1 MHISFPSHAHL
12 DTGRLYYSL
21 YSCPLLSLLGASA
34 PNIAPLLE
42 HNADTLVQPPL
53 LAMRPG
59 TRVSPDRAGGE
70 MPVCMKER

>member
-21 YSCPLLSLLGASA
+21 CSCPLLSLLGASA
-34 PNIAPLLE
+34 FLLLE